1 MSEGIAVVTGAANGI
16 GHDSDRRRAA
26 LSDFYTE
33 DATLCDPDTVA
44 TGLDAISAAVGAFA
58 RQPPARFRLHLGWAR
73 CGSQRRWASV
83 LAGGPDGPVG
93 ITGIDFVHV
102 EGGRIKMLY
111 VFLDSAP
118 G

>member
-1 MSEGIAVVTGAANGI
+1 MILTAAAPRSATSTPKTQRFAIRIPLRPAWMRSRLLSVPLLVNLPPDFVFTSA
-16 GHDSDRRRAA
+16 GH
-26 LSDFYTE
+26 
-33 DATLCDPDTVA
+33 
-44 TGLDAISAAVGAFA
+44 AVGHNGVG
-58 RQPPARFRLHLGWAR
+58 RLFWR
-73 CGSQRRWASV
+73 
-83 LAGGPDGPVG
+83 AGGPDGPVG